1 MPEIEVLD
9 SLFDSPPPTRG
20 GKRVGAG
27 RKPNGYVKPQP
38 VQDFETARARN
49 ELAKAKINEIEA
61 KVKADEY
68 VERAAVR
75 QAAATAMSSIAQTLR
90 SIPDL
95 LERRLGIDPT
105 LAEEIGRQIDESL
118 NELAEEFRLMGGG
131 DA

>member
-9 SLFDSPPPTRG
+9 SLFDSSPPTRG
-20 GKRVGAG
+20 GKRAGAG
-27 RKPNGYVKPQP
+27 RKPAGYVKPRP

-49 ELAKAKINEIEA
+49 ELAKAQINEIEA
-61 KVKADEY
+61 KVKAGQY

-75 QAAATAMSSIAQTLR
+75 QASAMAMSSIAQTLR

>member
-1 MPEIEVLD
+1 
-9 SLFDSPPPTRG
+9 
-20 GKRVGAG
+20 
-27 RKPNGYVKPQP
+27 VKPRP

-49 ELAKAKINEIEA
+49 ELAKAQINEIEA
-61 KVKADEY
+61 KVKAGQY

-75 QAAATAMSSIAQTLR
+75 QASAMAMSSIAQTLR